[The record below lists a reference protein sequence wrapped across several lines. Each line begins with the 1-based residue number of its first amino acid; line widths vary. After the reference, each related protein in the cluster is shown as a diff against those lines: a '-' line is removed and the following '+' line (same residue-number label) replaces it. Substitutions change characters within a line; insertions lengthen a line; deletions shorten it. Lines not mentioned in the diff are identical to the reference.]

1 MKIEE
6 IASMEDLLLELFL
19 RKRESGSLI
28 WKTKEGKI
36 IPIKDLS
43 DNHLISVIRMID
55 RKNEQMWNNLEAL
68 GSIGDADI

>member
-19 RKRESGSLI
+19 RKRESGSLV

-43 DNHLISVIRMID
+43 DNHLISIIRMID
-55 RKNEQMWNNLEAL
+55 RKNDQMWNNLEAL

>member
-6 IASMEDLLLELFL
+6 IASMGDLLLELFL
-19 RKRESGSLI
+19 RKRESGSLV
-28 WKTKEGKI
+28 WKTKEGKT

-43 DNHLISVIRMID
+43 DNHLISIIRMID
-55 RKNEQMWNNLEAL
+55 RKNEEGWNYLEAL